1 MDEKDFRVPAAPSF
15 GLPLPQPTP
24 EHQRKITR
32 NKWFEVIMVMLMIVV
47 GFGYLAWRNSGT
59 VPPENASNTLQ
70 AAITAVKADGAT
82 QLTSTTIG
90 DRTMASLSKK
100 LAGFNCN
107 VELLAKSPNE
117 PLETAIIWL
126 APPAGTFNPS
136 ENTMLEVVNGVGELG
151 HKLVPSTAEAMEKAV
166 KTSEHIKDS
175 PRPHQ
180 RGVAATNDGWKVT
193 YVTYQN
199 YDEAASPPQAVL
211 YYVIQR
217 LTAGE
222 DESLGPFN
230 RALHEAIL
238 EGADAKQAIQIV
250 TKEDTTANSGDLP

>member
-1 MDEKDFRVPAAPSF
+1 MDEKDFRVPPAPTF

-24 EHQRKITR
+24 EHRRKITR
-32 NKWFEVIMVMLMIVV
+32 NKWFEVITVILMIVI

-59 VPPENASNTLQ
+59 VPPENASKSLD
-70 AAITAVKADGAT
+70 ASITAVKADGAI

-100 LAGFNCN
+100 LAGFDCN
-107 VELLAKSPNE
+107 VELLGKNPNE

-126 APPAGTFNPS
+126 APPAGAFDPTADA
-136 ENTMLEVVNGVGELG
+136 MLEVVNGVGELG
-151 HKLVPSTAEAMEKAV
+151 HLLVPSTAEAMEKAV
-166 KTSEHIKDS
+166 KTSELIKDS

-199 YDEAASPPQAVL
+199 YDETANPPQAVL

-217 LTAGE
+217 LSAGE
-222 DESLGPFN
+222 DETLGPFN

-238 EGADAKQAIQIV
+238 QGTDAIQAV
-250 TKEDTTANSGDLP
+250 KLTLKRDETAPFDA

>member
-1 MDEKDFRVPAAPSF
+1 MDEKDFRVPSAPTF

-24 EHQRKITR
+24 EHRRKITR
-32 NKWFEVIMVMLMIVV
+32 NKWFEVTTVILMIVI

-59 VPPENASNTLQ
+59 VPPANASKSLETSI
-70 AAITAVKADGAT
+70 AAVKADGAT
-82 QLTSTTIG
+82 QLTSTTVG
-90 DRTMASLSKK
+90 NRTMASLTKK
-100 LAGFNCN
+100 LAGFDCN
-107 VELLAKSPNE
+107 VELLGKNPNE

-126 APPAGTFNPS
+126 APPKGTFSPS
-136 ENTMLEVVNGVGELG
+136 DSSMLEVVNGVGELG

-166 KTSEHIKDS
+166 KTSELIKDS

-199 YDEAASPPQAVL
+199 YDETASPPQAVL

-217 LTAGE
+217 LSAGE
-222 DESLGPFN
+222 DETLGSFN

-238 EGADAKQAIQIV
+238 EGTDAKQAIQLT
-250 TKEDTTANSGDLP
+250 TKNDKTANE

>member
-1 MDEKDFRVPAAPSF
+1 MDEKDFRVPTSPTF
-15 GLPLPQPTP
+15 GLPLPTP

-32 NKWFEVIMVMLMIVV
+32 NKWFEVITVILMIVI

-59 VPPENASNTLQ
+59 VPPANASNTLQ

-90 DRTMASLSKK
+90 DRTMVSLSKK
-100 LAGFNCN
+100 LAGFDCN
-107 VELLAKSPNE
+107 VEVLGKSPNE

-126 APPAGTFNPS
+126 APPPGAFSPS
-136 ENTMLEVVNGVGELG
+136 DSSMLEVVNGVGELG
-151 HKLVPSTAEAMEKAV
+151 HKLVPSTADAMEKAV
-166 KTSEHIKDS
+166 KTSELIKDA

-199 YDEAASPPQAVL
+199 YDETANPTQAVL

-217 LTAGE
+217 LSAGE
-222 DESLGPFN
+222 DESLGPIN
-230 RALHEAIL
+230 RALHKAIL
-238 EGADAKQAIQIV
+238 EGTNAVQAIQLIAKIDIDEV
-250 TKEDTTANSGDLP
+250 